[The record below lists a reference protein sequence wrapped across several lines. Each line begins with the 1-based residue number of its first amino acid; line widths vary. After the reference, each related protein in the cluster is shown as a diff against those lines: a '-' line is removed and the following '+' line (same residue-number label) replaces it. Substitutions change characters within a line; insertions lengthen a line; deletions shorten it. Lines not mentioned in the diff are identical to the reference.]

1 MKPSHFLGELKVL
14 TKLAA
19 THGSKVGAE
28 VTRRLQYVAYCSA
41 ERSDAEFVQM
51 HFGGEFVNQNNL
63 GQWSRANG
71 GAFDRNLICFVSPC
85 VRFRT
90 HLGLGFVFSPHSLG
104 MRRAPLRGA
113 RAIVWPGRASPAAGT
128 AAVALAMTCA
138 ALTLVTRR
146 PAAVFR
152 FLGVFFI
159 ARGRQKG
166 KSFDRY
172 HQGRTQ
178 GPVSE
183 RLWPEDGLTAEPATP
198 SMFPC

>member
-71 GAFDRNLICFVSPC
+71 GAFDRNLNLLCLALCTLPHPPRSGVCF
-85 VRFRT
+85 F
-90 HLGLGFVFSPHSLG
+90 
-104 MRRAPLRGA
+104 
-113 RAIVWPGRASPAAGT
+113 PA
-128 AAVALAMTCA
+128 
-138 ALTLVTRR
+138 
-146 PAAVFR
+146 
-152 FLGVFFI
+152 
-159 ARGRQKG
+159 
-166 KSFDRY
+166 
-172 HQGRTQ
+172 
-178 GPVSE
+178 
-183 RLWPEDGLTAEPATP
+183 
-198 SMFPC
+198 